1 MLRQTQV
8 TRREGEIKVRER
20 RKVKSKVLR
29 EGLKSWGERERE
41 KESKCG
47 SKDLGSQRQSER

>member
-1 MLRQTQV
+1 M
-8 TRREGEIKVRER
+8 RER

-29 EGLKSWGERERE
+29 EGLKSWGERESE